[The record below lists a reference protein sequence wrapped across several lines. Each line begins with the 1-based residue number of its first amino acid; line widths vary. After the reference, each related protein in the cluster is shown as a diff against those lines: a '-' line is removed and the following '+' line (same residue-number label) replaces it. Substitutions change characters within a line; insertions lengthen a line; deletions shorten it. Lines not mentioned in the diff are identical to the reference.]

1 MQARVVLAVIVA
13 SLVADAT
20 ASMSRSSTVP
30 PQPLLISRGGGV
42 GDSLHENPEIRKIMS
57 HPVESTMHACIL
69 GYCTR
74 KTWESIRLDQWA
86 SIREDP
92 AQGSDNSIL
101 KQRRWAT
108 RVTSAIG
115 TGYTPRITF
124 LAGLMLR
131 SVQMATNLRYMFD
144 PSLGFAAGAALG
156 ASYGHREWLK
166 CILLGW
172 GVGGVYWSMFRVR
185 PPLMKAAAVEVAPK
199 SQ

>member
-1 MQARVVLAVIVA
+1 MQNVLVFALGVA
-13 SLVADAT
+13 SLVANAT
-20 ASMSRSSTVP
+20 ASMSRSRAL
-30 PQPLLISRGGGV
+30 PQPLQISRGGGV
-42 GDSLHENPEIRKIMS
+42 GDPLHENPEIRKIMS
-57 HPVESTMHACIL
+57 HPIESTVHAVIL
-69 GYCTR
+69 GTCTR

-92 AQGSDNSIL
+92 GQGSDNSIL

-131 SVQMATNLRYMFD
+131 SMQMATNLRCYFD

-185 PPLMKAAAVEVAPK
+185 PPITKTTSVVLAPT